1 MERRTATLSV
11 TVNLDMFPGTMHTP
25 ESAEEVIIAVLNE
38 MIGPYDPV
46 VSLQPTTSCGH
57 PFYQKT
63 KDGLAA
69 CGESFC
75 NNYIH

>member
-11 TVNLDMFPGTMHTP
+11 TVNLDMLPGTMHTP
-25 ESAEEVIIAVLNE
+25 ESAEEIITAVLNE
-38 MIGPYDPV
+38 MIGRYRPV

-63 KDGLAA
+63 KDGLTP